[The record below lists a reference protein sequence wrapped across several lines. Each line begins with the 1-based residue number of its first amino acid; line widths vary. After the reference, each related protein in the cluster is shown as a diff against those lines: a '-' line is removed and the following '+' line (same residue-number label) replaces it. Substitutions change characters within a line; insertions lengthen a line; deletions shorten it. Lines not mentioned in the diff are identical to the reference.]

1 MQKPHAH
8 LGNFRDGAENFT
20 RHQMETARARFELDD
35 GLMKQH
41 DRSTFRAS
49 VVSL

>member
-1 MQKPHAH
+1 V
-8 LGNFRDGAENFT
+8 
-20 RHQMETARARFELDD
+20 ETARPRLELDD

-49 VVSL
+49 VVTL